1 MTESPG
7 TRSISVGGN
16 AVGQLNTGDNNVL
29 TNRRASDR
37 EALSAFVTM
46 MSRELATVTMAEEHR
61 AGTQAALAEI
71 EEAASVEPVEPGR
84 LRAAFARFASFLAEA
99 GQPAL
104 TAVIMTLALN
114 LGVVAPP
121 K

>member
-7 TRSISVGGN
+7 ARSISVGGN
-16 AVGQLNTGDNNVL
+16 AIGQLNTGDGNVL
-29 TNRRASDR
+29 TSRQASDR

-46 MSRELATVTMAEEHR
+46 MSRELAAISMAAEHR
-61 AGTQAALAEI
+61 AGAQAALAEI
-71 EEAASVEPVEPGR
+71 EEAASAEAADPGR
-84 LRAAFARFASFLAEA
+84 LRAAFARFASFVAEA

-114 LGVVAPP
+114 LGAVAQPR
-121 K
+121 

>member
-1 MTESPG
+1 VTESPG
-7 TRSISVGGN
+7 ARSISIGGN
-16 AVGQLNTGDNNVL
+16 AAGQLNTGDNNVL
-29 TNRRASDR
+29 TNRQASDR

-46 MSRELATVTMAEEHR
+46 MSRELAAITMAEENR

-71 EEAASVEPVEPGR
+71 EEAASAEAVDPGR

-121 K
+121 R

>member
-1 MTESPG
+1 MSESPG
-7 TRSISVGGN
+7 SRSISVGGN
-16 AVGQLNTGDNNVL
+16 ADGQLNTGDNNVL
-29 TNRRASDR
+29 TSRLAPDR
-37 EALSAFVTM
+37 EVLSAFVSI
-46 MSRELATVTMAEEHR
+46 MSRELAAIAMTEEHR

-71 EEAASVEPVEPGR
+71 DEAAAVDPVEPGR

-104 TAVIMTLALN
+104 TAVIMTLAMN

-121 K
+121 R